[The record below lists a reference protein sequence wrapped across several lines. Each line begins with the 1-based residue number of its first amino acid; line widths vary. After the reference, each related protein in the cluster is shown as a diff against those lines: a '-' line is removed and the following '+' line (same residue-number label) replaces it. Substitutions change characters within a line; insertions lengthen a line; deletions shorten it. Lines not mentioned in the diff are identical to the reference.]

1 MENNKT
7 KNIDF
12 KKSDIISNLESRAK
26 DYLESDE
33 IKNIESI
40 EEKHTKDLVTKAYI
54 KICQLWNKDLKSRNF
69 IKHLI
74 LNFIPTNEWNKILN
88 FPEKDLKENKNH
100 CCILNIKLI
109 GIRKLS
115 EELANFKM
123 KQLHITAEFDDDK
136 KQKLIDEYNS
146 EIKKLPAEIK
156 FKYYA
161 YFGNKSDKYL
171 SKYAVTALNNF
182 ISECI
187 ICDEKEIHFLVNK
200 MRFKQAQERFPKNKQ
215 LNNSELNKVVKASTF
230 GLRNIVDDKTIE
242 KLKDLK
248 DEINK

>member
-1 MENNKT
+1 MEN
-7 KNIDF
+7 KNIEF
-12 KKSDIISNLESRAK
+12 KQSDIISNLESRAK

-33 IKNIESI
+33 IKNITDI
-40 EEKHTKDLVTKAYI
+40 EEKHSKDLITKAYI

-74 LNFIPTNEWNKILN
+74 LNFIPINEWNKILN
-88 FPEKDLKENKNH
+88 FPESELKENKNH

-115 EELANFKM
+115 EELAEFKI
-123 KQLHITAEFDDDK
+123 KQMYITAETDNDK

-146 EIKKLPAEIK
+146 EIKKLPTEIK
-156 FKYYA
+156 FKDYA

-171 SKYAVTALNNF
+171 SKYALIALKNF
-182 ISECI
+182 ISETLLS
-187 ICDEKEIHFLVNK
+187 DEKEINFLLNK

-230 GLRNIVDDKTIE
+230 GLRNIIDDKTLE
-242 KLKDLK
+242 KLKVLK
-248 DEINK
+248 DEIEK

>member
-1 MENNKT
+1 MEN
-7 KNIDF
+7 KNIEF
-12 KKSDIISNLESRAK
+12 KQSDIISNLESRAK

-33 IKNIESI
+33 IKNITDI
-40 EEKHTKDLVTKAYI
+40 EEKHSKDLITKAYI
-54 KICQLWNKDLKSRNF
+54 KICQLWNKDSKSRNF

-74 LNFIPTNEWNKILN
+74 LNFIPINEWNKILN
-88 FPEKDLKENKNH
+88 FPESELKENKNH

-115 EELANFKM
+115 EELAEFKI
-123 KQLHITAEFDDDK
+123 KQMYITAETDNDK

-146 EIKKLPAEIK
+146 EIKKLPTEIK
-156 FKYYA
+156 FKDYA

-171 SKYAVTALNNF
+171 SKYALIALKNF
-182 ISECI
+182 ISETLLS
-187 ICDEKEIHFLVNK
+187 DEKEINFLLNK

-230 GLRNIVDDKTIE
+230 GLRNIIDDKTLE
-242 KLKDLK
+242 KLKVLK
-248 DEINK
+248 DEIEK

>member
-1 MENNKT
+1 MEN
-7 KNIDF
+7 KNIEF
-12 KKSDIISNLESRAK
+12 KQSDIISNLESRAK

-33 IKNIESI
+33 IKNITDI
-40 EEKHTKDLVTKAYI
+40 EEKHSKDLITKAYI
-54 KICQLWNKDLKSRNF
+54 KICQLWNKDSKSRNF

-74 LNFIPTNEWNKILN
+74 LNFIPINEWNKILN
-88 FPEKDLKENKNH
+88 FPESELKENKNH

-115 EELANFKM
+115 EELAEFKI
-123 KQLHITAEFDDDK
+123 KQMYITAETDNDK

-146 EIKKLPAEIK
+146 EIKKLPTKIK
-156 FKYYA
+156 FKDYA

-171 SKYAVTALNNF
+171 SKYALIALKNF
-182 ISECI
+182 ISETLLS
-187 ICDEKEIHFLVNK
+187 DEKEINFLLNK

-230 GLRNIVDDKTIE
+230 GLRNIIDDKTLE
-242 KLKDLK
+242 KLKVLK
-248 DEINK
+248 DEIEK